1 MKVVPAQLLLIFIF
15 QIFSISPV
23 FAEIEKVQ
31 LAQVVTNTALD
42 IQTRLEDVLPPNTPV
57 VYTIVPRGLIVSIN
71 EDIFFSGESILIK
84 KSATDVLDAIISVLT
99 QINNNCT
106 IESHTE
112 GHNNNEGIYRTNW
125 EIAMARANS
134 ITDYLVYCGK
144 IPPSRVFSLG
154 YGDCMPFRDTVS
166 TTKNGFDRR
175 IDFVIFSYEYDRD

>member
-1 MKVVPAQLLLIFIF
+1 MRAATVKLLFILSF

-31 LAQVVTNTALD
+31 LAQVVTNTASE
-42 IQTRLEDVLPPNTPV
+42 IQKRLEKALPENTPV
-57 VYTIVPRGLIVSIN
+57 VYTIVPRGLIVSVK

-84 KSATDVLDAIISVLT
+84 KSSTNVLDAIISVLI

-112 GHNNNEGIYRTNW
+112 GHNNNEGIYRSNW

-144 IPPSRVFSLG
+144 IPASRVFSLG
-154 YGDCMPFRDTVS
+154 YGDFMPFRDSVS